1 MKKDLL
7 FIYNPNAGKGRIRNR
22 LMDIIAVLSRAGYTV
37 TVSPTEKHGD
47 AVCAARDRDCR
58 FSMIVCSG
66 GDGTLDEVVTGIL
79 ASGRQIPVGYI
90 PAGSTNDFAVSL
102 RLPRNMVKAAEIA
115 VNGWKYACDAGA
127 FNQDSFV
134 YIAAFGLLTEVSYET
149 PQEIKNVLGHL
160 AYLLEGMRS
169 LSAYRTYPMKVSY
182 DDICIEDEF
191 LFGMVT
197 NSVSVGGFRKITGK
211 YVELDDG
218 VFEVTLIRKPKD
230 ILELNQIM
238 TALVSRN
245 IDAQCMYSFK
255 AKEIHFESAE
265 DVAWTLDGE
274 FGGNHKHVNIK
285 NLHRAIEIMVAGQGE
300 DKG

>member
-22 LMDIIAVLSRAGYTV
+22 LMDIIAVLSRAGYVV

-47 AVCAARDRDCR
+47 AMCAARDRDPR

-90 PAGSTNDFAVSL
+90 PTGSTNDFAVSL
-102 RLPRNMVKAAEIA
+102 RLPRNMLKAAEIA
-115 VNGWKYACDAGA
+115 VNGRKYACDAGA

-169 LSAYRTYPMKVSY
+169 LSA
-182 DDICIEDEF
+182 
-191 LFGMVT
+191 
-197 NSVSVGGFRKITGK
+197 
-211 YVELDDG
+211 
-218 VFEVTLIRKPKD
+218 
-230 ILELNQIM
+230 
-238 TALVSRN
+238 
-245 IDAQCMYSFK
+245 
-255 AKEIHFESAE
+255 
-265 DVAWTLDGE
+265 
-274 FGGNHKHVNIK
+274 
-285 NLHRAIEIMVAGQGE
+285 
-300 DKG
+300 